1 MSYIL
6 FYVWVGILVCLTMV
20 TLIFTLFWGLCV
32 DNQRRHDRP
41 CISFVQFG
49 KLTDKMFSLTTIIFI
64 SCFLFYEDWLFPN
77 GTTVDD
83 LQVCGPEELKLFCK
97 DYVEVAEV
105 SFILSTVAS
114 FVVSLALVHYLMC
127 LASNYAYIRDQEKI
141 SDLQEMQYL
150 HESIMK

>member
-1 MSYIL
+1 M
-6 FYVWVGILVCLTMV
+6 
-20 TLIFTLFWGLCV
+20 
-32 DNQRRHDRP
+32 
-41 CISFVQFG
+41 
-49 KLTDKMFSLTTIIFI
+49 LTTNAAMIVHAFLLSSSVSFI
-64 SCFLFYEDWLFPN
+64 TMKLFNSDTFKIYFLRLTFEDWLFPN

-114 FVVSLALVHYLMC
+114 FVVALALVHYLMC

>member
-1 MSYIL
+1 
-6 FYVWVGILVCLTMV
+6 MV

-49 KLTDKMFSLTTIIFI
+49 KFYFKSDLKHTLCYILVKSFPSL
-64 SCFLFYEDWLFPN
+64 DWLFPN
-77 GTTVDD
+77 GTTIDD

-114 FVVSLALVHYLMC
+114 FVVSLSLVHYLMC

>member
-1 MSYIL
+1 L
-6 FYVWVGILVCLTMV
+6 F
-20 TLIFTLFWGLCV
+20 
-32 DNQRRHDRP
+32 H
-41 CISFVQFG
+41 
-49 KLTDKMFSLTTIIFI
+49 
-64 SCFLFYEDWLFPN
+64 CFLDWLFPN
-77 GTTVDD
+77 GTTIDD